1 MSDKELKACKDYIDS
16 NLSKGFITASS
27 ALYTLLV
34 LFVRKPSRGLW
45 FCVDY
50 QKLNVLT
57 KKDKYLLPLIDK
69 TLAQL
74 TGCTIMS
81 KIDIQHTFNCIW
93 LATDK
98 DKDLSSFQTWFSLY
112 KY

>member
-1 MSDKELKACKDYIDS
+1 MSDKELRACKEYIDS
-16 NLSKGFITASS
+16 NLSKGFITASL

-34 LFVRKPSRGLW
+34 LFVRKPSRGLR

-50 QKLNVLT
+50 QKLNALT
-57 KKDKYLLPLIDK
+57 KKDKYLLPLINK

-81 KIDIQHTFNCIW
+81 KIDIQHAFNCI
-93 LATDK
+93 
-98 DKDLSSFQTWFSLY
+98 
-112 KY
+112 